1 MGNIFANVET
11 PQWLKKLNA
20 YVFYRRNK
28 SQSNVSS
35 QPDHAERV
43 SEEIPTIINDS
54 TQNSKTV
61 TESLKPMSS
70 TTTTTSPPKC
80 SDFYI
85 ACRDND
91 QGKVKELLE
100 TMTPDEVDRLEPNG
114 STALHAACFYGHY
127 HIVELLLKKGAD
139 RAVQNRHQCIPFD
152 EAKNDDIK
160 ELFLRIPNSNR
171 LVVQTGAIEWT
182 LIDEEAVEKAKEE
195 RNIIKY
201 LYEEKVKA
209 SSIDVM
215 FQRIEKNYVNKILN
229 TIGGIEIIR
238 RFFQKAIE
246 EKDPKWLITA
256 YTAETDY
263 YRVLNT
269 EIACGSS
276 ICQNER
282 RYIIALIS
290 HHDSLEQY
298 TFIGNSYRVMHI
310 SNHDLKRYQVGNLT
324 MTKSFVSSSI
334 DRNIIEL
341 LSWRQESRRL
351 PIEAT
356 QRQTIDGQ
364 QIKSW
369 VVCKYHIKHHRTA
382 LHIENVSQY
391 AHEGEIL
398 IMPYSVFKVKK
409 IDTNV
414 KLSFLQNVSQ
424 VTEIHLEECDEYS

>member
-160 ELFLRIPNSNR
+160 ELFLRIQNSNR
-171 LVVQTGAIEWT
+171 LVVQNGAIEWT

-201 LYEEKVKA
+201 LYEEK
-209 SSIDVM
+209 
-215 FQRIEKNYVNKILN
+215 E
-229 TIGGIEIIR
+229 
-238 RFFQKAIE
+238 
-246 EKDPKWLITA
+246 LIK
-256 YTAETDY
+256 TD
-263 YRVLNT
+263 NMN
-269 EIACGSS
+269 CK
-276 ICQNER
+276 
-282 RYIIALIS
+282 
-290 HHDSLEQY
+290 
-298 TFIGNSYRVMHI
+298 SYFT
-310 SNHDLKRYQVGNLT
+310 SK
-324 MTKSFVSSSI
+324 
-334 DRNIIEL
+334 
-341 LSWRQESRRL
+341 
-351 PIEAT
+351 
-356 QRQTIDGQ
+356 
-364 QIKSW
+364 
-369 VVCKYHIKHHRTA
+369 
-382 LHIENVSQY
+382 
-391 AHEGEIL
+391 
-398 IMPYSVFKVKK
+398 
-409 IDTNV
+409 
-414 KLSFLQNVSQ
+414 
-424 VTEIHLEECDEYS
+424 

>member
-11 PQWLKKLNA
+11 PQWLKTLNA

-28 SQSNVSS
+28 SQSDVSS

-61 TESLKPMSS
+61 AESLKPTSS
-70 TTTTTSPPKC
+70 TTTTTSPLKC

-195 RNIIKY
+195 RNMIKY

-382 LHIENVSQY
+382 LHIENISQY

>member
-11 PQWLKKLNA
+11 PQWLKTLNA
-20 YVFYRRNK
+20 YVFYRRNT
-28 SQSNVSS
+28 SQSDVSS

-61 TESLKPMSS
+61 AESLKPTSS
-70 TTTTTSPPKC
+70 TTTTTSPLKC

-195 RNIIKY
+195 RNMIKY

-382 LHIENVSQY
+382 LHIENISQY